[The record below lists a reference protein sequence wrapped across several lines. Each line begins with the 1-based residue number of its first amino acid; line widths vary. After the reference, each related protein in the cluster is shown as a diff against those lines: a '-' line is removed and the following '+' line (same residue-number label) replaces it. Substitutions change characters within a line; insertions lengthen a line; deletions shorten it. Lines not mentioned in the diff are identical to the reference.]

1 MVEILPQ
8 HATTCSLISL
18 LLALLLGALVD
29 ERLMDMRN
37 HTTTRNGCL
46 DESIEL
52 LITTDRELKMTRSD
66 TLDFQVLGSISGE
79 LENLGGQVLHDGCG
93 VHGSGSSNTLL
104 HGNTLFQV
112 SVHTTNGELFL
123 IFKVS
128 CE

>member
-52 LITTDRELKMTRSD
+52 LITTDCKLKMTRSD
-66 TLDFQVLGSISGE
+66 TLDFQVLGSISSE

-93 VHGSGSSNTLL
+93 VHGSCSSDTLL
-104 HGNTLFQV
+104 HRNTLFQV
-112 SVHTTNGELFL
+112 SMNTTNGEL
-123 IFKVS
+123 
-128 CE
+128 